1 MIFKVLF
8 RNAFRHKLRT
18 FLTVCGMAVAI
29 LSFGL
34 LRTVIDAW
42 YIGVEASSETRL
54 VTRNSI
60 SLVFRLPLSYRDT
73 IRRVKGVKVVSY
85 GNWFGGYYV
94 DEKDFF
100 ANFAIEPKSYLE
112 LYPEYVIPDD
122 QKTKFISDRK
132 GCLVGGKL
140 ADRFGWKVGDTV
152 TLTGTIF
159 SGKWDFTL
167 RGIYEG
173 RNKNIDETL
182 FFFHWNYLNE
192 AIKKKQSTS
201 ADHVGFYIVGIEH
214 PYIAAETSE
223 AIDESF
229 KNSIAETLTE
239 TEKAFQLGFV
249 AMSEAIINAIQ
260 LISLVVI
267 FIILIVVANTMGMS
281 VRERI
286 GEYAVFKTLGFRARQ
301 ISLLVMGES
310 MIITIVGGTTGII
323 MTFPAAMGFS
333 LAVGK
338 FFPVFNIT
346 LETIYLDLAVTV
358 TVGLLA
364 GIFPAYRA
372 ITVRIADGLRRIG

>member
-42 YIGVEASSETRL
+42 YVGVEASSSTRL

-73 IRRVKGVKVVSY
+73 IRRVDGVEIVSY
-85 GNWFGGYYV
+85 GNWFGGYYI

-100 ANFAIEPKSYLE
+100 ANFAVEPKSYLE

-122 QKTKFISDRK
+122 QRLKFISDRK
-132 GCLVGGKL
+132 GCLVGKKL
-140 ADRFGWKVGDTV
+140 ADRFGWNVGDII

-159 SGKWDFTL
+159 PGKWDFVL

-173 RNKNIDETL
+173 RDKNIDETL

-192 AIKKKQSTS
+192 SLKKNKSTS
-201 ADHVGFYIVGIEH
+201 ADHVGFYLIGIEN

-223 AIDESF
+223 AIDISF
-229 KNSIAETLTE
+229 KNSLAESLTE
-239 TEKAFQLGFV
+239 TEKEFQLGFV
-249 AMSEAIINAIQ
+249 AMSEAIIKAIQ

-301 ISLLVMGES
+301 ITFLIMGES
-310 MIITIVGGTTGII
+310 MVITVIGGIAGVIL
-323 MTFPAAMGFS
+323 TFPAARGFS

-338 FFPVFNIT
+338 YFPVFNIT
-346 LETIYLDLAVTV
+346 WETMYLDMAVTL

-372 ITVRIADGLRRIG
+372 VTVRIAEGLRRIG

>member
-1 MIFKVLF
+1 MFKILF

-60 SLVFRLPLSYRDT
+60 SLIFRLPLAYRDT
-73 IRRVKGVKVVSY
+73 IRRVDGVEIVSY
-85 GNWFGGYYV
+85 GNWFGGYYI
-94 DEKDFF
+94 DRKDFF
-100 ANFAIEPKSYLE
+100 ANFAVEPKSYLE

-122 QKTKFISDRK
+122 QKVKFTSDRK
-132 GCLVGGKL
+132 GCLVGKKL
-140 ADRFGWKVGDTV
+140 ADRFGWSVGDTV

-159 SGKWDFTL
+159 PGKWDFIL

-173 RNKNIDETL
+173 RTKNIDETL

-192 AIKKKQSTS
+192 SIKKIQSTS
-201 ADHVGFYIVGIEH
+201 VDHVGFYIIGIEN

-223 AIDESF
+223 AIDKFF
-229 KNSIAETLTE
+229 KNSLAETLTE

-249 AMSEAIINAIQ
+249 AMSEAIIKAIQ
-260 LISLVVI
+260 LISLVII

-286 GEYAVFKTLGFRARQ
+286 GEYAVLKTLGFRARQ
-301 ISLLVMGES
+301 ITMLIMGES
-310 MIITIVGGTTGII
+310 MVITIIGGITGII
-323 MTFPAAMGFS
+323 LTFPAAMGFS
-333 LAVGK
+333 LAVGQ

-346 LETIYLDLAVTV
+346 GETLYLDMAVTV

-372 ITVRIADGLRRIG
+372 VTVRIAEGLRRIG

>member
-1 MIFKVLF
+1 MILKILF

-29 LSFGL
+29 LSFGM

-60 SLVFRLPLSYRDT
+60 SLIFRLPLSYRDT
-73 IRRVKGVKVVSY
+73 IRRVEGVEIVSY
-85 GNWFGGYYV
+85 GNWFGGYYI

-100 ANFAIEPKSYLE
+100 ANFAVEPKSYLE

-122 QKTKFISDRK
+122 QRIKFVSDRK
-132 GCLVGGKL
+132 GCLVGKKI
-140 ADRFGWKVGDTV
+140 ADRFGWNVGDTI

-159 SGKWDFTL
+159 PGKWDFIL

-173 RNKNIDETL
+173 RDKNIDETL
-182 FFFHWNYLNE
+182 FFFHWDYLNE
-192 AIKKKQSTS
+192 SIKKIQSTS
-201 ADHVGFYIVGIEH
+201 ADHVGFYIIGLEN

-229 KNSIAETLTE
+229 KNSLAETLTE

-249 AMSEAIINAIQ
+249 AMSETIIKAIQ

-267 FIILIVVANTMGMS
+267 FIILIVVVNTMGMS

-301 ISLLVMGES
+301 ITLLIMGES
-310 MIITIVGGTTGII
+310 MVITVIGGFTGII
-323 MTFPAAMGFS
+323 LTFPAAMGFS

-338 FFPVFNIT
+338 FFPVFNVT
-346 LETIYLDLAVTV
+346 WETMYLDLAVTV

-372 ITVRIADGLRRIG
+372 VTVRIAEGLRRIG

>member
-1 MIFKVLF
+1 MIFKILF

-60 SLVFRLPLSYRDT
+60 SLIFRLPLAYRDT
-73 IRRVKGVKVVSY
+73 IRRVDGVEIVSY

-94 DEKDFF
+94 DKKDFF
-100 ANFAIEPKSYLE
+100 ANFAVEPKSYLK

-122 QKTKFISDRK
+122 QKVKFTSDRK
-132 GCLVGGKL
+132 GCLVGKKL
-140 ADRFGWKVGDTV
+140 ADRFGWNVGDTV

-159 SGKWDFTL
+159 PGKWDFIL

-173 RNKNIDETL
+173 RTKNIDETL

-192 AIKKKQSTS
+192 SIKKIQSTS
-201 ADHVGFYIVGIEH
+201 VDHVGFYIIGIKN

-223 AIDESF
+223 TIDKFF
-229 KNSIAETLTE
+229 KNSLAETLTE

-249 AMSEAIINAIQ
+249 AMSEAIIKAIQ

-286 GEYAVFKTLGFRARQ
+286 GEYAVLKTLGFRARQ
-301 ISLLVMGES
+301 ITLLIMGES
-310 MIITIVGGTTGII
+310 MVITIIGGITGII
-323 MTFPAAMGFS
+323 LTFPAAMGFS
-333 LAVGK
+333 LAVGQ

-346 LETIYLDLAVTV
+346 GETLYLDMAVTV

-372 ITVRIADGLRRIG
+372 VTVRIAEGLRRIG

>member
-1 MIFKVLF
+1 MIFKILF

-73 IRRVKGVKVVSY
+73 IRRIDGVEIVSY
-85 GNWFGGYYV
+85 GNWFGGYYI

-100 ANFAIEPKSYLE
+100 AKFAVAPKSYLE

-122 QKTKFISDRK
+122 QRIKFVSDRK
-132 GCLVGGKL
+132 GCLVGKKL
-140 ADRFGWKVGDTV
+140 ADRFGWNVGDII

-159 SGKWDFTL
+159 PGKWDFIL

-182 FFFHWNYLNE
+182 FFFHWDYLNE
-192 AIKKKQSTS
+192 SMKKNPSTP
-201 ADHVGFYIVGIEH
+201 ADHVGFYIIGIEN

-229 KNSIAETLTE
+229 KNSLAETLTE

-249 AMSEAIINAIQ
+249 AMSETIIKAIQ

-301 ISLLVMGES
+301 ITLLIMGES
-310 MIITIVGGTTGII
+310 MVITIIGGITGII
-323 MTFPAAMGFS
+323 LTFPAAMGFS

-346 LETIYLDLAVTV
+346 WETMYLDLAVTV

-372 ITVRIADGLRRIG
+372 VTVRIAEGLRRIG

>member
-1 MIFKVLF
+1 MIFKILF

-18 FLTVCGMAVAI
+18 FLTVCGMSVAI
-29 LSFGL
+29 LSFGM

-60 SLVFRLPLSYRDT
+60 SLIFRLPLAYRDT
-73 IRRVKGVKVVSY
+73 IRRINGVEIVSY
-85 GNWFGGYYV
+85 GNWFGGYYI

-100 ANFAIEPKSYLE
+100 ANFAVEPRSYLE

-122 QKTKFISDRK
+122 QKVKFVSDRK
-132 GCLVGGKL
+132 GCLVGKKL
-140 ADRFGWKVGDTV
+140 ADRFGWRVGDTI

-159 SGKWDFTL
+159 PGKWDFIL
-167 RGIYEG
+167 RSVYEG

-182 FFFHWNYLNE
+182 FFFHWDYLNE
-192 AIKKKQSTS
+192 SIKKQQSTS
-201 ADHVGFYIVGIEH
+201 TDHVGFYIVGIEN

-223 AIDESF
+223 AIDKSF
-229 KNSIAETLTE
+229 KNSLAETLTE

-249 AMSEAIINAIQ
+249 AMSEAIIKAIQ

-286 GEYAVFKTLGFRARQ
+286 GEYAVLKTLGFRTRQ
-301 ISLLVMGES
+301 ITFLIMGES
-310 MIITIVGGTTGII
+310 MVITIIGGITGII
-323 MTFPAAMGFS
+323 LTFPAAMGFS

-346 LETIYLDLAVTV
+346 GETMYLDLAVTLI
-358 TVGLLA
+358 VGLLA

-372 ITVRIADGLRRIG
+372 VTVRIAEGLRRIG

>member
-1 MIFKVLF
+1 MIFKILF

-60 SLVFRLPLSYRDT
+60 SLIFRLPLAYRDT
-73 IRRVKGVKVVSY
+73 IRRVDGVEIVSY

-94 DEKDFF
+94 DKKDFF
-100 ANFAIEPKSYLE
+100 ANFAVEPKSYLK

-122 QKTKFISDRK
+122 QKVKFTSDRK
-132 GCLVGGKL
+132 GCLVGKKL
-140 ADRFGWKVGDTV
+140 ADRFGWNVGDTV

-159 SGKWDFTL
+159 PGKWDFIL

-173 RNKNIDETL
+173 RTKNIDETL

-192 AIKKKQSTS
+192 SIKKIQSTS
-201 ADHVGFYIVGIEH
+201 VDHVGFYIIGIKN

-223 AIDESF
+223 TIDKFF
-229 KNSIAETLTE
+229 KNSLAETLTE

-249 AMSEAIINAIQ
+249 AMSEAIIKAIQ

-286 GEYAVFKTLGFRARQ
+286 GEYAVLKTLGFRARQ
-301 ISLLVMGES
+301 ITLLIMGES
-310 MIITIVGGTTGII
+310 MVITIIGGITGII
-323 MTFPAAMGFS
+323 LTFPAAMGFFIGRGS
-333 LAVGK
+333 ILS
-338 FFPVFNIT
+338 
-346 LETIYLDLAVTV
+346 
-358 TVGLLA
+358 
-364 GIFPAYRA
+364 GI
-372 ITVRIADGLRRIG
+372 

>member
-1 MIFKVLF
+1 MIFKILF

-60 SLVFRLPLSYRDT
+60 SLIFRLPLAYRDT
-73 IRRVKGVKVVSY
+73 IRRIEGVETVSY
-85 GNWFGGYYV
+85 GNWFGGYYI

-100 ANFAIEPKSYLE
+100 ANFAVEPKSYLE

-122 QKTKFISDRK
+122 QRIKFVSDRK
-132 GCLVGGKL
+132 GCLVGKKL
-140 ADRFGWKVGDTV
+140 TDRFGWNVGDTV

-159 SGKWDFTL
+159 PGKWDFVL

-173 RNKNIDETL
+173 GNKNIDETL
-182 FFFHWNYLNE
+182 FFFHWDYLNE
-192 AIKKKQSTS
+192 SIKKSQSTS
-201 ADHVGFYIVGIEH
+201 ANHVGFYIIGIEN

-229 KNSIAETLTE
+229 KNSLAETLTE

-249 AMSEAIINAIQ
+249 AMSEAIIKAIQ

-286 GEYAVFKTLGFRARQ
+286 GEYAVFKTLGFGARQ
-301 ISLLVMGES
+301 IALLIMGES
-310 MIITIVGGTTGII
+310 MVITIIGGITGII
-323 MTFPAAMGFS
+323 LTFPAAMGFS

-346 LETIYLDLAVTV
+346 GETLYLNMAVTV

-372 ITVRIADGLRRIG
+372 VTVQIAEGLRRIG